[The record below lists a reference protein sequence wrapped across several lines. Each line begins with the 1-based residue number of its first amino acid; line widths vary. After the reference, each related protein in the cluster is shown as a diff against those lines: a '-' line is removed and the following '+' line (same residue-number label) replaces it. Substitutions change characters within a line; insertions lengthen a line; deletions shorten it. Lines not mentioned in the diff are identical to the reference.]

1 MTVAYA
7 LAFLVLSPIGD
18 VPNKY
23 GFSFSFFLR
32 KKYGFSV
39 VLVFAFD
46 ICELQLHGLSLIT
59 NYK

>member
-7 LAFLVLSPIGD
+7 LAFLVLSSIGE

-23 GFSFSFFLR
+23 GFS
-32 KKYGFSV
+32 V
-39 VLVFAFD
+39 VSIFAFD
-46 ICELQLHGLSLIT
+46 ICELQLHGLFLIT